1 MRSTTRRRTALLA
14 SLAFAATS
22 LGLTSSPVE
31 AAECTE
37 GPSCVIV
44 NVVRTVDG
52 DTTTLYSEEV
62 STAEIAEWS
71 DFDESRQYY
80 KRRNVTG
87 TVSEGPR
94 VGKNT
99 GISLYE
105 LLERVNAL
113 HPDKAKAATFSET
126 PNARK
131 IPSVLSDAD
140 LVDPA
145 DPGKDGYPFDDS
157 LAPAV
162 YVSGSRIGY
171 VRPLRDAD
179 KDVNITDIFKVSGAL
194 ELTFHTTGKLLEP
207 VVSVGST
214 SVDTKAKS
222 AFSITYAKKPGTR
235 IIKTRWD
242 FGDGSTKGTKR
253 DEPTKTYAKKGTYPV
268 SVTVYGANGSYGR
281 SAPVEMKV
289 DNPPKAPSSGT
300 GGGTGT
306 GGLGSTGGYVPPYD
320 PGTIDPPSDDPPAED
335 VPDDEPTDDIPVDDG
350 LEEVE
355 GYVLAGAEIVPGG
368 TPEAIPGT
376 QDSSQPAPATQ
387 EALRKR
393 IATWIVAALAIALL
407 VGAGA
412 ASETRWFRT
421 RLHHL
426 RRRA

>member
-31 AAECTE
+31 AADETCPLGIQSCIIVKVISGRANEVEKYTVTPDQIGAWTDTE
-37 GPSCVIV
+37 LNSSRYWLRKNPASRNGQIDKRASIA
-44 NVVRTVDG
+44 RG
-52 DTTTLYSEEV
+52 QRV
-62 STAEIAEWS
+62 SLNS
-71 DFDESRQYY
+71 LLKNLDE
-80 KRRNVTG
+80 G
-87 TVSEGPR
+87 L
-94 VGKNT
+94 VGK
-99 GISLYE
+99 
-105 LLERVNAL
+105 
-113 HPDKAKAATFSET
+113 ATFTET
-126 PNARK
+126 PNRSGQ
-131 IPSVLSDAD
+131 PVVLDNDD
-140 LVDPA
+140 LA
-145 DPGKDGYPFDDS
+145 DPQQSDPDYPFLDG
-157 LAPAV
+157 LPPAV
-162 YVSGSRIGY
+162 FRSESGKIGY
-171 VRPLRDAD
+171 IRPLRDD
-179 KDVNITDIFKVSGAL
+179 TTDVNAGEYFQQTGPLV
-194 ELTFHTTGKLLEP
+194 LTVHTTGYLLKP
-207 VVSVGST
+207 TINPSAGTSIKTKVKNTYSVTLPTTPRVSVVS
-214 SVDTKAKS
+214 
-222 AFSITYAKKPGTR
+222 
-235 IIKTRWD
+235 TRWEL
-242 FGDGSTKGTKR
+242 GDRRDSGSKVTA
-253 DEPTKTYAKKGTYPV
+253 TYSKKGTY
-268 SVTVYGANGSYGR
+268 TVVATVRGRDGSYGR
-281 SAPVEMKV
+281 SDPLEIKV

-300 GGGTGT
+300 GGGSGT

-320 PGTIDPPSDDPPAED
+320 PGTIDPPSDNPPAED

-393 IATWIVAALAIALL
+393 VATWIVAALAIALL